1 MTIAQPMEAARNR
14 FFHESLDR
22 PLQNSDWRGCV
33 LDRDHFTNARLPE
46 VIWHALVSVTETA
59 DVQVCGYFSGIERC
73 QAVAGSWT
81 DFASF
86 MLEPQN
92 YSPEYVVF
100 DASGR
105 WAILADVD
113 VTTVAMDSELAGLV
127 DAYLGPRDTSLL
139 GLTLDHF
146 SMDEIMSAG
155 GSYIRNVLGSAL
167 ALKDG

>member
-1 MTIAQPMEAARNR
+1 MTIAHPLEAARDC

-22 PLQNSDWRGCV
+22 PLKNPDWRGCV
-33 LDRDHFTNARLPE
+33 LDRDRFTNARLPE
-46 VIWHALVSVTETA
+46 VIWYALVSVTDTA
-59 DVQVCGYFSGIERC
+59 EVQVCGYFSGIERC
-73 QAVAGSWT
+73 QAVKSSWT

-105 WAILADVD
+105 WVIHADVD
-113 VTTVAMDSELAGLV
+113 VTTVAMDGELAGLV
-127 DAYLGPRDTSLL
+127 DAYLGRRDTSLL

-146 SMDEIMSAG
+146 SMEQIMSAG
-155 GSYIRNVLGSAL
+155 GRYIRSVLGSAL
-167 ALKDG
+167 ARKGV